1 MSGVSGVERS
11 RLAATDLSFTSTLSL
26 LRVLDYQ
33 ENHDVMLASVDNS
46 TCLNNH
52 DLLVAGAPHDMLT
65 VLCVSAQ

>member
-46 TCLNNH
+46 TCCW
-52 DLLVAGAPHDMLT
+52 T
-65 VLCVSAQ
+65 SS